1 MRRIKEVL
9 FCDQDRNLKR
19 KRIKI
24 RRGGEK
30 YYFLLPHFL
39 VSNKKPGGI
48 AGFSFRFELFSNDNH
63 V

>member
-1 MRRIKEVL
+1 MGVHVLLCSFLSKIIRRAEMRRIKEVL

-30 YYFLLPHFL
+30 YFF
-39 VSNKKPGGI
+39 I
-48 AGFSFRFELFSNDNH
+48 TALFS
-63 V
+63 VK

>member
-9 FCDQDRNLKR
+9 FCDQDRNLER

-24 RRGGEK
+24 GRGGGEK

-48 AGFSFRFELFSNDNH
+48 AGFFFSF
-63 V
+63 